1 MSAEGPSRAH
11 LYERRAEREG
21 SWLSNIGHED
31 GRGAMSTSSIANPKF
46 SIEVITLP
54 VSDVNRA
61 LRFHVDQVGSFSS
74 PFACRGSAVRLAPHR
89 YRTGCLEHQP

>member
-1 MSAEGPSRAH
+1 
-11 LYERRAEREG
+11 
-21 SWLSNIGHED
+21 
-31 GRGAMSTSSIANPKF
+31 MSTSSIANPKF

-89 YRTGCLEHQP
+89 YRTGCLEHHP